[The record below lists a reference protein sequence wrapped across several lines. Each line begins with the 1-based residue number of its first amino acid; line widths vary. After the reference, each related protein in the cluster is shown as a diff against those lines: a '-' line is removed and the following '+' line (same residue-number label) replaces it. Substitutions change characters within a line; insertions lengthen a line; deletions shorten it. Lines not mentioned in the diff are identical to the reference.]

1 MSDRWRW
8 APTRRVRLVVR
19 VLLMLSAPLVSG
31 CTLIESVVLQTAP
44 GTEKVSAEFNRLPEK
59 TVLVYVWVDAE
70 TKWAHPKVRLD
81 LAAYLSEYLEQNVE
95 DITVVDYYLVEDYL
109 EKTNSFEVDLDKL
122 ARHFG
127 ADTIVH
133 LSVYRLTLRD
143 QGMHHFYRGRIG
155 ASVEVY
161 DRSRPDEPPE
171 RIPLKDAEVAVPE
184 EGVVGL
190 ANTTPAQI
198 RQAKNP
204 GPSVMGTAT
213 SSMATR
219 HLSQQEKIQTSLS

>member
-31 CTLIESVVLQTAP
+31 CNLIESFVLQTAP

-81 LAAYLSEYLEQNVE
+81 LAAYLSEYL
-95 DITVVDYYLVEDYL
+95 
-109 EKTNSFEVDLDKL
+109 DLDKL
-122 ARHFG
+122 VRHFG

-143 QGMHHFYRGRIG
+143 QGMYHFYRGRIG

-161 DRSRPDEPPE
+161 DRSRSDEPPE
-171 RIPLKDAEVAVPE
+171 RIPLKDVEVVVPE

-190 ANTTPAQI
+190 TNTTPAQI
-198 RQAKNP
+198 RQL
-204 GPSVMGTAT
+204 TY
-213 SSMATR
+213 MAFA
-219 HLSQQEKIQTSLS
+219 EKVGRKFHDYERALD